1 MTEYLPYHKNMYS
14 IRICIVQG
22 EMVTNVYGYLESG
35 YVFYGWRSEFFL
47 GAKFR
52 IVANLSLLLLLLLFL
67 KRIILSQ
74 YSLVF
79 GIFFCPNVFF
89 GDSFVKCVYS
99 WLI

>member
-1 MTEYLPYHKNMYS
+1 MTQTGMTEYLPYHKNLYS

-52 IVANLSLLLLLLLFL
+52 IVANLSLLLLCFL

-79 GIFFCPNVFF
+79 GKFFL
-89 GDSFVKCVYS
+89 SKCVF
-99 WLI
+99 WRQFR